1 MERKK
6 KIYKILLELAV
17 YALVCVFCLK
27 AVPRYILQRTLVD
40 GTSMEQT
47 LQDEDNLLVEKV
59 SYHLTDPQ
67 RFDVIVFYPYGR
79 EKKTYFIKRVIGL
92 PGETVQIVGDTIYI
106 DGVVLGEEYGKDPIT
121 DPGIAEKPVKLGQD
135 EYFVLGDNRGI
146 SKDSREIGAVSRK
159 NIDGR
164 AFLRIYPFSG
174 FGRFD
179 S

>member
-1 MERKK
+1 M
-6 KIYKILLELAV
+6 
-17 YALVCVFCLK
+17 
-27 AVPRYILQRTLVD
+27 
-40 GTSMEQT
+40 
-47 LQDEDNLLVEKV
+47 
-59 SYHLTDPQ
+59 
-67 RFDVIVFYPYGR
+67 
-79 EKKTYFIKRVIGL
+79 IGL

-164 AFLRIYPFSG
+164 AFLRIYPISG